1 MKKPILKIAA
11 MALSAA
17 IMAAPT
23 TYAFAAENADTVL
36 SSEDVAETVQTED
49 TDIMTADTRSG
60 AYYYV
65 TANILNV
72 RSGPGTNYSL
82 VGTYTQ
88 GTRVYAAAG
97 LKSDLTGLQRT
108 HRLSILQRYNSIQ
121 TSA

>member
-88 GTRVYAAAG
+88 GDQSLCAFY
-97 LKSDLTGLQRT
+97 QR
-108 HRLSILQRYNSIQ
+108 RLG
-121 TSA
+121 

>member
-1 MKKPILKIAA
+1 MKKPILKLAA

-23 TYAFAAENADTVL
+23 TYVFAAESTDTVL

-49 TDIMTADTRSG
+49 TGITTADTGSG

-65 TANILNV
+65 MANILNV

-88 GTRVYAAAG
+88 GTRGYVHSISGGWAKVRFNGVTAYA
-97 LKSDLTGLQRT
+97 
-108 HRLSILQRYNSIQ
+108 
-121 TSA
+121 SAQYLAKV

>member
-1 MKKPILKIAA
+1 MK
-11 MALSAA
+11 
-17 IMAAPT
+17 
-23 TYAFAAENADTVL
+23 
-36 SSEDVAETVQTED
+36 TED

-88 GTRVYAAAG
+88 GTRVYV
-97 LKSDLTGLQRT
+97 
-108 HRLSILQRYNSIQ
+108 HSISGGWAKVRFNGVTAYA
-121 TSA
+121 SAQYLAKV